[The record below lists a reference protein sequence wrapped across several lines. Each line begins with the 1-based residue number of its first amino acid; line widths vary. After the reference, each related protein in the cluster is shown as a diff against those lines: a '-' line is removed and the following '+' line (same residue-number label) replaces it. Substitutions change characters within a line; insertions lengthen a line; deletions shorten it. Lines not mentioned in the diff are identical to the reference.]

1 MLMEVRMY
9 NVKANSQKGIIYV
22 YLMTMKKGHSRKMLS
37 LGSQKISAFYQKI

>member
-9 NVKANSQKGIIYV
+9 NVKANSQKGIICV
-22 YLMTMKKGHSRKMLS
+22 YLMAMKKDRSKMLS